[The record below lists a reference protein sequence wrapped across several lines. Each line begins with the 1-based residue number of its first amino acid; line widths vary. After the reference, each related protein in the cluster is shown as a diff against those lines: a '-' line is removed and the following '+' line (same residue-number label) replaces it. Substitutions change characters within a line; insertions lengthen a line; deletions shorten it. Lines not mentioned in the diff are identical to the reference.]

1 MMNDLPIDPIRA
13 NARNNAAARRVGLN
27 AKCACGESRPE
38 ALITGSDPMICAE
51 CWRKQREQS
60 TLDDHHFAGASNSP
74 MTIPIPVND
83 HRADLSVAQ
92 YDWPK
97 QTLENPDRSPFLAAA
112 ACIRGFLDTVLY
124 LQKGLRWIA
133 EMLEKADAFLV
144 EKFGRKWWTG
154 TPLQQFQPKER

>member
-1 MMNDLPIDPIRA
+1 
-13 NARNNAAARRVGLN
+13 
-27 AKCACGESRPE
+27 
-38 ALITGSDPMICAE
+38 MICAE